1 MGAPRELEGPVP
13 KRAKSSAS
21 SEAGQSV
28 ATTSRT
34 ADGTYTVNLPIHV
47 NGNGVSYG
55 LCCWPLPPNIFR
67 YVLSVSSVCTPA
79 YMLLRVLVQCLKPS

>member
-1 MGAPRELEGPVP
+1 MGAPRELEGSVP

-34 ADGTYTVNLPIHV
+34 ADGTYTVMNRLH
-47 NGNGVSYG
+47 
-55 LCCWPLPPNIFR
+55 LH
-67 YVLSVSSVCTPA
+67 
-79 YMLLRVLVQCLKPS
+79 

>member
-21 SEAGQSV
+21 SEAEQSV

-34 ADGTYTVNLPIHV
+34 ADGTYTVKSDFL
-47 NGNGVSYG
+47 
-55 LCCWPLPPNIFR
+55 
-67 YVLSVSSVCTPA
+67 
-79 YMLLRVLVQCLKPS
+79 